1 MKRRT
6 VIAGLGA
13 LFVPTALGQRGSRT
27 AKVGVLTM
35 AVAPSSPLAQALKQG
50 LREHGLVEGKNLS
63 IEHRFANGDPKQMA
77 RLAAELILLKVDVI
91 VTESFQAALAVKQA
105 TAAIP
110 IVTAVIADPVKLNLA
125 ASYRRPGGNLTG
137 LTIAGA
143 DRTSKQLQLLQ
154 ELLPRLSSVAVIHN
168 PAHPDAAEGL
178 REARTSAESLR
189 ITLHFVGVRSPT
201 EFAGAFSD
209 ITKLAPSG
217 LISIGD
223 GMLLNHA
230 KLIGEFVTRQRLPGA
245 FPEREY
251 AANGGLIAYGPS
263 LKANFHRAAAFVDKI
278 LKGAKPGELPI
289 ERPSKFDLVINMTTA
304 KALGLRIPPS
314 ILVRADEVI
323 H

>member
-1 MKRRT
+1 
-6 VIAGLGA
+6 
-13 LFVPTALGQRGSRT
+13 
-27 AKVGVLTM
+27 M
-35 AVAPSSPLAQALKQG
+35 AVAPSSPLAQALRQG
-50 LREHGLVEGKNLS
+50 LRDHGLVEGKNLS
-63 IEHRFANGDPKQMA
+63 VEHRFANGDPKQMA
-77 RLAAELILLKVDVI
+77 RLAAELILLKMDVI

-105 TAAIP
+105 SATIP

-168 PAHPDAAEGL
+168 PTHPDAAEDL
-178 REARTSAESLR
+178 REARISAEALR

-230 KLIGEFVTRQRLPGA
+230 RLIGEFVTRQRLPGA

-251 AANGGLIAYGPS
+251 AANGGLMAYGPS
-263 LKANFHRAAAFVDKI
+263 LKANFLRAADFVDKI
-278 LKGAKPGELPI
+278 LNGAKPGELPI
-289 ERPSKFDLVINMTTA
+289 ERPSKFDLVINLTTA
-304 KALGLRIPPS
+304 KALGLKIPPS